1 MQTIHLRMCNT
12 QSPRYSYDVL
22 KVLQNSHNASG
33 FWLNHMYQFITETG
47 NSVAVQ
53 SLKNGFLS
61 FYATSTVLAS
71 HFFVSKF
78 SVQVLSQ
85 ANLIYTLPE
94 GTPSR
99 IHRVLRWGAPTHVTN
114 MHVTPHRLFAL
125 LS

>member
-1 MQTIHLRMCNT
+1 
-12 QSPRYSYDVL
+12 
-22 KVLQNSHNASG
+22 
-33 FWLNHMYQFITETG
+33 MYQFITETG

-61 FYATSTVLAS
+61 FYATSTVLAA

-99 IHRVLRWGAPTHVTN
+99 IHGVLRWGAPTQVTN